1 MFNLSPSSKKF
12 FKIDSE
18 TNEEIELIAVSEQNN
33 VLFASITPLVNYKD
47 SIKIV
52 HLDGYVE
59 VRKVRQ
65 AVPKNFFGRQE
76 IIFV

>member
-18 TNEEIELIAVSEQNN
+18 TKEETELMAVSEQNN
-33 VLFASITPLVNYKD
+33 VLFAFITPLVDYKD
-47 SIKIV
+47 AIKIV
-52 HLDGYVE
+52 HPDGYEE

-65 AVPKNFFGRQE
+65 AAQKKFFGRQE
-76 IIFV
+76 IILV